1 MTCRQV
7 HRHLLA
13 WLEGELDEA
22 TWLTM
27 AQHVDTCERCQ
38 AEAQRWR
45 QMMTMLRAVAHSDG
59 VPPIPPRLW
68 QQLTPRRKRLPSFVS
83 VFVTACLAF
92 LLGWH
97 ARSLALSVTPAQE
110 SAKETKRSA
119 IMAQRVASRQRYS
132 LADIPLSVSMR
143 GGSWEREQQGAETPI
158 AKQPFALAQAER
170 QHSRPLTLNGATVA
184 AWGDGVRNRR
194 AWRAALRSAP
204 LLSEERSDEGAE
216 QLLPQQVSEWQSA
229 EDAGEVANAVLWLL
243 VPLGATN
250 APEEPSP
257 YRIFVQVTDPQ
268 TQTVRTVQ
276 VDTTDPHHIVAEWQE
291 WDTANVPTQITPL
304 NAR

>member
-119 IMAQRVASRQRYS
+119 ITAQSVASQQRYS
-132 LADIPLSVSMR
+132 LSVPVRS
-143 GGSWEREQQGAETPI
+143 GSWEREQQGAETPI

-170 QHSRPLTLNGATVA
+170 QHSRPLTLNGATAVA
-184 AWGDGVRNRR
+184 WDKGVRNQHAWQAMLHPSASRNERR
-194 AWRAALRSAP
+194 P
-204 LLSEERSDEGAE
+204 DEGAGEE
-216 QLLPQQVSEWQSA
+216 QLPPQQLSEWQST
-229 EDAGEVANAVLWLL
+229 EDAGEVANAVLWLF

-250 APEEPSP
+250 APEESLP